1 MLGCDFPLQH
11 VGVDYVDYA
20 GTLYVRDNYSKSAE
34 LYKAYIRVFT
44 CTTTQCTHPELIT
57 DFTTETLILAII
69 RFISRRDEPYFFISD
84 NFKIFISKGLK
95 RFLLKVDISWKYI
108 LEKSPWW
115 GGFYERIIGIIKNC
129 LKKVIWKPCLRYCEV
144 ETVLVEIEHT
154 LNSRPLTYM
163 SEENYAESI
172 TPHHLLYGWD
182 INRKNSDINY
192 FIELSEASD
201 ARKQLSNLQQ
211 IVSHINKRFYN
222 EYILALRERHQYDR
236 QSHHPHLQNVSI
248 GDIVLVKDVNLPRLR
263 WKKGRITKLI
273 KGNDG
278 LVRGVSLDT
287 VVSTTNKTQC
297 INRPLQHIIPLQL
310 KDIQQSNKNIE
321 FIDNDNS
328 EAAIR
333 SNEPR
338 SRRVAA
344 VNADIL
350 RRLRKW

>member
-1 MLGCDFPLQH
+1 
-11 VGVDYVDYA
+11 
-20 GTLYVRDNYSKSAE
+20 
-34 LYKAYIRVFT
+34 
-44 CTTTQCTHPELIT
+44 
-57 DFTTETLILAII
+57 
-69 RFISRRDEPYFFISD
+69 
-84 NFKIFISKGLK
+84 
-95 RFLLKVDISWKYI
+95 
-108 LEKSPWW
+108 
-115 GGFYERIIGIIKNC
+115 
-129 LKKVIWKPCLRYCEV
+129 
-144 ETVLVEIEHT
+144 
-154 LNSRPLTYM
+154 M

-172 TPHHLLYGWD
+172 TPHHLLYGRD

-192 FIELSEASD
+192 FVELSEASD

-287 VVSTTNKTQC
+287 VVSTTNKTQT
-297 INRPLQHIIPLQL
+297 INRPLQYIIPLEL

-321 FIDNDNS
+321 IIDNDNS
-328 EAAIR
+328 EPAIR
-333 SNEPR
+333 GVEQRPI
-338 SRRVAA
+338 RVAA

-350 RRLRKW
+350 RRLRKF